1 MPALIVGQPVFR
13 AMAILV
19 ATAFAF
25 VGGVYVF
32 TSLAEF
38 AIDYTQINRAC
49 LHMAPMLAFV
59 ALVSVDARVRG
70 ARVK

>member
-1 MPALIVGQPVFR
+1 
-13 AMAILV
+13 MAILV

-25 VGGVYVF
+25 VPGVYVF

-59 ALVSVDARVRG
+59 ALLAADARVE
-70 ARVK
+70 